1 MKGQVPILSRIA
13 SLASAQPA
21 AWAAA
26 VFALALVVL
35 ASGVDGYSH
44 LQHPVAWLGAEPI
57 PNVAGFNLL
66 VFVLPGLLVA
76 WTMLRLRTALPSLGE
91 GPDRPVPRWSARLG
105 AQMALLSALA
115 FAMQGVLPLDAD
127 DLDGV
132 QSGRHATAWMA
143 WWIAFATGAALLA
156 IGLRGVRAGRRL
168 AATSALAAVLVPACA
183 LALPQLLPAGLAQ
196 RLAFAVWF
204 AWAIH
209 AGAAAHRPVSRNA
222 ASATGS

>member
-1 MKGQVPILSRIA
+1 MKGQAPILPRVA
-13 SLASAQPA
+13 SLASTQA
-21 AWAAA
+21 AVGAAA
-26 VFALALVVL
+26 VFALALAVL

-44 LQHPVAWLGAEPI
+44 LQHPVAWLGAEPF
-57 PNVAGFNLL
+57 PRATGFNLL

-76 WTMLRLRTALPSLGE
+76 WTMLRLRGVLPSVGE
-91 GPDRPVPRWSARLG
+91 AGGRPVPRWSARLG
-105 AQMALLSALA
+105 AQLALLSALA
-115 FAMQGVLPLDAD
+115 FAMQGVLPLDAG

-156 IGLRGVRAGRRL
+156 MGLRGIPAWRRV